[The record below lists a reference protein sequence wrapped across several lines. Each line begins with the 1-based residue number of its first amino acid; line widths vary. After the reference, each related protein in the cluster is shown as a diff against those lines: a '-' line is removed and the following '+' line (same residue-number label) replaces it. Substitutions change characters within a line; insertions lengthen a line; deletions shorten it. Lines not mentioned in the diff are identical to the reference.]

1 MSNPSD
7 ASIALFAYG
16 SLRQPEVQRAKFGR
30 LLEGQADALPGFA
43 LAPLTITD
51 PDVVATSGA
60 AVHMIARPT
69 GDPANLVPGLVF
81 AITPAELEAA
91 DDYEVDAYTR
101 IPLRLASGVDAFVY
115 VGAGTAGAASESA
128 CHRPGHAGQSS
139 ARSRAMGRRS

>member
-1 MSNPSD
+1 MTRPGD

-30 LLEGQADALPGFA
+30 LLEGRADALPGFA

-60 AVHMIARPT
+60 ALHMIARAT
-69 GDPANLVPGLVF
+69 GDPTDLVPGLVF

-91 DDYEVDAYTR
+91 DAYEVGDYTR
-101 IPLRLASGVDAFVY
+101 IRVRLASGADAFVY
-115 VGAGTAGAASESA
+115 VGAEA
-128 CHRPGHAGQSS
+128 
-139 ARSRAMGRRS
+139 